1 MNIQFCKY
9 QGTGNDFILIDNRSN
24 IFAKISS
31 SQINFLCDR
40 RFGIGADGLILLN
53 SHSIYNFEM
62 HYFNSDG
69 KEASMCGNG
78 GRCIVSFA
86 KNLGIIN
93 NSTKFIAIDG
103 THEAEIDEFE
113 NVKLKMQDVN
123 EIEIG
128 KNYYFLDTGSPHY
141 VCFVKDIEDFDVNK
155 KGKKIR
161 YNKRFKDVGTNVDFV
176 EIMENNIFVR
186 TYERGVENETLSCGT
201 GVIASTISFSLLS
214 KLSNQEYFISTK
226 GGDLKVFLDKN
237 ENKTFSNI
245 WIEGPAKLV
254 FTGNIKI

>member
-1 MNIQFCKY
+1 MNIDFCKY

-24 IFAKISS
+24 IFANISS
-31 SQINFLCDR
+31 AQINLLCDR

-53 SHSIYNFEM
+53 SHSNYDFEM

-86 KNLGIIN
+86 KKIGIIN
-93 NSTKFIAIDG
+93 NSTKFIAVDG
-103 THEAEIDEFE
+103 THQAEVDEFE
-113 NVKLKMQDVN
+113 NVKLKMQNVN
-123 EIEIG
+123 KIEFG
-128 KNYYFLDTGSPHY
+128 KNYYYLDTGSPHY
-141 VCFVKDIEDFDVNK
+141 VCFVKNIENFDVYK
-155 KGKKIR
+155 KGFKIR
-161 YNKRFKDVGTNVDFV
+161 HNKRFREKGTNVDFV
-176 EIMENNIFVR
+176 EIMENSIFVR

-201 GVIASTISFSLLS
+201 GVIASAISFSLLS
-214 KLSNQEYFISTK
+214 KLNNNEYFITTK
-226 GGDLKVFLDKN
+226 GGDLKVFLNKN
-237 ENKTFSNI
+237 KNRTFDNI